1 MIYAG
6 IGSRETPSDVIVTM
20 EAIGKYLAEA
30 GHTLRSGHA
39 GGADMAF
46 ENGCNTA
53 NGSKTIFLPW
63 KGFNGSDSQFYTVSS
78 EAMEL
83 AMQYHPAWG
92 RLTQGG
98 QKLMAR
104 NAYQVLGY
112 DLDVPADF
120 IVCWTVKGLK
130 TGGTGQALRMA
141 DDYQIPVFNL
151 FYGTDALKAFI
162 KK

>member
-1 MIYAG
+1 
-6 IGSRETPSDVIVTM
+6 
-20 EAIGKYLAEA
+20 
-30 GHTLRSGHA
+30 
-39 GGADMAF
+39 
-46 ENGCNTA
+46 
-53 NGSKTIFLPW
+53 
-63 KGFNGSDSQFYTVSS
+63 
-78 EAMEL
+78 MEL
-83 AMQYHPAWG
+83 AKEYHPAWG

-112 DLDVPADF
+112 TLDVPADF

-141 DDYQIPVFNL
+141 DDYGIPVFNL
-151 FYGTDALKAFI
+151 FHGTDALKKFL